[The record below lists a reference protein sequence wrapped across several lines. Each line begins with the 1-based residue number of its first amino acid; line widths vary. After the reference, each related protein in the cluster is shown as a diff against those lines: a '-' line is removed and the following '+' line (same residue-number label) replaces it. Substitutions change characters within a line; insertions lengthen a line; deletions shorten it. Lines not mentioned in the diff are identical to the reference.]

1 MQFRTGLV
9 AVFASLLG
17 LSVIVA
23 ISVGFIGLLSL
34 ESVDTR
40 LRSEAGAAADGVAAG
55 TQPARVAGDG
65 VRVLDTAGE
74 PVDGRG
80 ETALRPWE
88 INSLKAG
95 RGVTRSAGGGQ
106 PESGVRWA
114 GRVVA
119 DPSGKPLLVLART
132 DLSAYRD
139 VRATANR
146 VLGGG
151 SLAVALLV
159 GTATWLAVRGALRPV
174 RRMRLAAARL
184 PLGERL
190 PVPEADDELRSLA
203 RATNDM
209 LARRDADTERV
220 RRFTGDAAHELRNPV
235 SSIRAQAEVAV
246 VHPDPELAQET
257 LRQIE
262 EEARRLSELVE
273 GLLALARS
281 DTAAPPEARPVE
293 LVSAARL
300 VVDRTNASGVEP
312 RVRLN
317 APVAAVTVLS
327 TPTEIA
333 TVLDNLVGNAL
344 RHARALVRVSVLP
357 TSRGARLLVDD
368 DGPGVPSRHR
378 PHVFDRFYRAEPARA
393 RDGGGSGLGLALVA
407 ELVGRRGGTAR
418 VGTSPEGGARFEV
431 RLPVR

>member
-1 MQFRTGLV
+1 MQFRTGFV

-34 ESVDTR
+34 ESVDAR
-40 LRSEAGAAADGVAAG
+40 LRSEAGVAADGVTAG
-55 TQPARVAGDG
+55 TAPARVAGDG

-74 PVDGRG
+74 PVDGMG

-88 INSLKAG
+88 INRLKAG
-95 RGVTRSAGGGQ
+95 RGVTRAAGGGSQ
-106 PESGVRWA
+106 GSGVRWV

-139 VRATANR
+139 VRVTANR
-146 VLGGG
+146 VLGIG
-151 SLAVALLV
+151 SLGVALLV

-174 RRMRLAAARL
+174 RRMRLAAAEL
-184 PLGERL
+184 PIGERL

-203 RATNDM
+203 LATNDM
-209 LARRDADTERV
+209 LARRDADTERI

-273 GLLALARS
+273 SLLALARS

-293 LVSAARL
+293 LVAAARL
-300 VVDRTNASGVEP
+300 VVDRMNTAGVEP

-317 APVAAVTVLS
+317 APLSTVTVLS

-333 TVLDNLVGNAL
+333 TVLDNLVANAL

-368 DGPGVPSRHR
+368 DGPGVPPRHR
-378 PHVFDRFYRAEPARA
+378 PHVFDRFYRAEPDRT
-393 RDGGGSGLGLALVA
+393 RGGGGSGLGLALVA
-407 ELVGRRGGTAR
+407 ELVGRRGGTVR